1 MPIDQPQD
9 DPATWC
15 GIILAGGAA
24 SRLGGVNKAL
34 QRYRGKPLI
43 TYPLSVLTQ
52 TCSEIVISANRDLE
66 QLSAFDCPIVTDQT
80 EGFQG
85 PLEGIKASTRSSA
98 ANYFLILA
106 CDMPHIEPE
115 QITSLQKALTS
126 NQSLDAALYCTHES
140 WQPGLMAVTAS
151 AAQSLEIDWPLES
164 RSLKGWLGLLNTEV
178 IPEARS
184 ELFANLNL
192 PADFEAEH

>member
-1 MPIDQPQD
+1 MPIDQPQN
-9 DPATWC
+9 DPETWC

-43 TYPLSVLTQ
+43 TYPLSVLDQ

-66 QLSAFDCPIVTDQT
+66 QLSAFGYPIVTDQT
-80 EGFQG
+80 KGFQG

-115 QITSLQKALTS
+115 QIASLQRALTS

-140 WQPGLMAVTAS
+140 WQPGLMAITAS
-151 AAQSLEIDWPLES
+151 AAQSLYLDRPIENL
-164 RSLKGWLGLLNTEV
+164 SLKGWLGHLNTKV

-184 ELFANLNL
+184 ELFANLNR
-192 PADFEAEH
+192 PADFGAAR

>member
-1 MPIDQPQD
+1 MPVDQPQNG
-9 DPATWC
+9 PEAWC
-15 GIILAGGAA
+15 GILLAGGAA

-43 TYPLSVLTQ
+43 TYPLSVLDQ

-66 QLSAFDCPIVTDQT
+66 QLSAFGCPIVTDQT
-80 EGFQG
+80 KGFQG

-115 QITSLQKALTS
+115 QIASLQRALTS

-140 WQPGLMAVTAS
+140 WRPALMAITAS
-151 AAQSLEIDWPLES
+151 AAQSLHLDRPLEN
-164 RSLKGWLGLLNTEV
+164 RSLKGWLGHLNTEV

-184 ELFANLNL
+184 ELFANLNR
-192 PADFEAEH
+192 PADFGAAR

>member
-1 MPIDQPQD
+1 MPIDQPQIG
-9 DPATWC
+9 PATWC

-34 QRYRGKPLI
+34 QHYRGKPLI
-43 TYPLSVLTQ
+43 TYPLSVLAQ

-66 QLSAFDCPIVTDQT
+66 QLSAFGCPIVTDQT

-85 PLEGIKASTRSSA
+85 PIEGIKASTRSST

-106 CDMPHIEPE
+106 CDMPHIEQE
-115 QITSLQKALTS
+115 QIVSLQLTLTS
-126 NQSLDAALYCTHES
+126 NKSLEAALYCTHES
-140 WQPGLMAVTAS
+140 LQPGLMAITAS
-151 AAQSLEIDWPLES
+151 AARSLQIDRPLENP
-164 RSLKGWLGLLNTEV
+164 SLKGWLGHLNTEI

-184 ELFANLNL
+184 ELFANFNR
-192 PADFEAEH
+192 PVDFGAER

>member
-1 MPIDQPQD
+1 MPIDQPQT
-9 DPATWC
+9 DPANWC

-34 QRYRGKPLI
+34 QRYRDKPLI
-43 TYPLSVLTQ
+43 TYPLSVLAQ

-66 QLSAFDCPIVTDQT
+66 QLSAFGCPIVTDQT
-80 EGFQG
+80 KGFQG

-98 ANYFLILA
+98 ATYFLILA
-106 CDMPHIEPE
+106 CDMPHIKRE
-115 QITSLQKALTS
+115 QIAPLQLALTS

-151 AAQSLEIDWPLES
+151 AAQSLQINWPLEN
-164 RSLKGWLGLLNTEV
+164 RSLKGWLGHLNTKV

-184 ELFANLNL
+184 ELFANLNR
-192 PADFEAEH
+192 PADFGAER

>member
-1 MPIDQPQD
+1 MPIDQPQT
-9 DPATWC
+9 DPANWC

-34 QRYRGKPLI
+34 KHYRGKPLI
-43 TYPLSVLTQ
+43 TYPLSVLAQ

-66 QLSAFDCPIVTDQT
+66 KLSAFGCPIVTDQT
-80 EGFQG
+80 TGFQG

-106 CDMPHIEPE
+106 CDMPHIERE
-115 QITSLQKALTS
+115 QIASLQRALTS

-151 AAQSLEIDWPLES
+151 AAQSLQIDWS
-164 RSLKGWLGLLNTEV
+164 RKNRSLKAWLGHLNTEV

-184 ELFANLNL
+184 ELFANLNR
-192 PADFEAEH
+192 PADFGTAR

>member
-1 MPIDQPQD
+1 MPIDQPQN

-34 QRYRGKPLI
+34 QHYRGKPLI
-43 TYPLSVLTQ
+43 TYPLSVLAQ
-52 TCSEIVISANRDLE
+52 TCSEIIISANKDLE
-66 QLSAFDCPIVTDQT
+66 QLSAFGCPTVTDQT
-80 EGFQG
+80 KGFQG
-85 PLEGIKASTRSSA
+85 PLEGIKASTPSSA
-98 ANYFLILA
+98 AKYFLILA

-115 QITSLQKALTS
+115 QIAPLQRVLTS

-140 WQPGLMAVTAS
+140 WQPGLMAITAG
-151 AAQSLEIDWPLES
+151 AAQSLHIDWPLEN
-164 RSLKGWLGLLNTEV
+164 RSLKAWLGHLNTEV

-184 ELFANLNL
+184 ELFANLNR
-192 PADFEAEH
+192 PADFGTAR

>member
-1 MPIDQPQD
+1 MPIDQPKD

-151 AAQSLEIDWPLES
+151 AAQSLQID
-164 RSLKGWLGLLNTEV
+164 RSLKNRSLKAWLSHLNTEV

-184 ELFANLNL
+184 ELFANLNR
-192 PADFEAEH
+192 PADFGTAR

>member
-85 PLEGIKASTRSSA
+85 PLEGIKASTRSGA

-140 WQPGLMAVTAS
+140 RQPGLMAVTAS